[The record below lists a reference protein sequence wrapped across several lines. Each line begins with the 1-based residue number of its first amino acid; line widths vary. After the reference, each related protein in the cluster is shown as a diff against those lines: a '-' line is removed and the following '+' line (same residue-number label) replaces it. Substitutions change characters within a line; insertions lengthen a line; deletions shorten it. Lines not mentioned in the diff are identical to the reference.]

1 MTLDGFFSAQQP
13 VYMRVLLPYSAGE
26 RNGLAEDSD
35 AVHFFVP
42 VDKRFIH
49 GVLWFQRDVVIEKS
63 DTLQSGFIINEDG
76 GNFAVLYGILLANV
90 NNVTVEDAGVYH
102 TVAFAGE
109 REIGL
114 DVLGNVDVFLDV
126 FIRQDRLA
134 TSDGA
139 NERNLAHFGHGNDV
153 TSDRNSG
160 RELQLVYNVRFS
172 QKIIHINIEIICD
185 VFQRLE
191 IRFAFAALIHINA
204 AFRYADLLGKIVLG
218 QPL

>member
-1 MTLDGFFSAQQP
+1 M
-13 VYMRVLLPYSAGE
+13 LLSHSTGE
-26 RNGLAEDSD
+26 RDSLAEYPD

-49 GVLWFQRDVVIEKS
+49 GVLWFQRDVVIEEP

-76 GNFAVLYGILLANV
+76 GNFAVLYGILLADVDNV
-90 NNVTVEDAGVYH
+90 AVEDAGIYH

-109 REIGL
+109 RKISL
-114 DVLGNVDVFLDV
+114 DMFGNVDVFLDV

-153 TSDRNSG
+153 TSDRNSR

>member
-1 MTLDGFFSAQQP
+1 M
-13 VYMRVLLPYSAGE
+13 LLSHSTGE
-26 RNGLAEDSD
+26 RDSLAEYPD

-49 GVLWFQRDVVIEKS
+49 GVLWFQRDVVIEEP

-90 NNVTVEDAGVYH
+90 NNVTVEDTGIYH
-102 TVAFAGE
+102 AVAFADQ
-109 REIGL
+109 REVGL
-114 DVLGNVDVFLDV
+114 DVLRNADIFLNVFLC
-126 FIRQDRLA
+126 QDRFSA
-134 TSDGA
+134 SDGA

-153 TSDRNSG
+153 TSDRNSR

>member
-1 MTLDGFFSAQQP
+1 MTLDGFFSAKQP

-26 RNGLAEDSD
+26 RHCLAEDPD

-90 NNVTVEDAGVYH
+90 NNVTVEDTGIYH
-102 TVAFAGE
+102 AVAFADQ
-109 REIGL
+109 REISF
-114 DVLGNVDVFLDV
+114 DVLGNADIFLNVFLC
-126 FIRQDRLA
+126 QDRFS

-139 NERNLAHFGHGNDV
+139 NERNLAHFGHGNYV

-160 RELQLVYNVRFS
+160 RKL
-172 QKIIHINIEIICD
+172 K
-185 VFQRLE
+185 
-191 IRFAFAALIHINA
+191 
-204 AFRYADLLGKIVLG
+204 
-218 QPL
+218 